1 VFYFRYLILQIAT
14 REIDMSSENRAEDR
28 AVIALAGRRIDAED
42 TSPPRFPL
50 EAVPTVRRRLADL
63 LVKERAVAVV
73 CSAACGADL
82 VVLEEAERLGL
93 RRRIVLPFPPEHF
106 RRTSVTDRAGDWGK
120 VFDRLIA
127 AAEATGDLV
136 VLPPISGPEDAAY
149 ASANETI
156 VREAQQIAQNCG
168 THRLIASVVW
178 EGSAR
183 SANDTTAQFRDL
195 ALSEGFEE
203 HYVITRS
210 TVTEAKDYFKGAAL
224 TPEGVQDLVKRLKKE
239 DKFGWARRVL
249 AKVREENIPTVKL
262 RTWFAQQHA
271 LCTYKDPDIP
281 PLQALEQALAILAG
295 LFDLKNPEST
305 SDQETLGIAGAI
317 YKRLWQVTGQKE
329 KLERS
334 YRYYRRGYD
343 LGPEEDKGYTATN
356 AAFVLDQLADIEM
369 ADEAPSVDRR
379 RAEAKEIREAIVE
392 KVAPLRTSDPKLQA
406 DWWYLVTVADALFG
420 LGRYDEA
427 ERWLMDAKA
436 VPDVPDWEFRSTATQ
451 LATLYQLQ
459 HRGTPS
465 PDDPLV
471 TKPAKVLDA
480 FLDSPAARESAFI
493 GKVGLALSGGGFRAS
508 LFHIGV
514 LAKLAEL
521 DVLRRV
527 EVLSCVSGGSIIG
540 AHYYLQLREM
550 LERTECERLSESQLR
565 DVYIGLVR
573 RVTEDFL
580 AGVQKN
586 VRMRVFASPLPLLR
600 SLVSRSY
607 TRTVRLGELLETEL
621 FARVWTDAPSER
633 TPNGPLLL
641 SKLRTT
647 PKDITGNFDPK
658 IHNWRRKA
666 KVPVLILNATT
677 LNTGHAWQYTA
688 SYMGESPWA
697 IDPHADGTNRLRR
710 MYHNDAPL
718 GHRKTRLGQAVVASA
733 CVPGLFEPVRLDKLY
748 KLEEKG
754 KKAEPLVVRHVDG
767 GVHDNQGIASLFEQ
781 GCSVVLVSDASGQ
794 AALAVDPGGGAMA
807 PLLRSN
813 SVLMQRVRQEQYGR
827 LDAMRK
833 GGLLKGAMFIHL
845 KQDLDVVPVDWIGC
859 EEPPETSARRSGPM
873 TEYGVRKEV
882 QELLAGI
889 RTDLDSFSDVEAF
902 ALMTSG
908 YRMAEHYLPKIEVL
922 PTSRR
927 EAGDWKFLTV
937 ERIMRDANTTDAN
950 YRRFLRLLRSAGSR
964 MFRAWSQ
971 SRILLLT
978 ALLLSIVGVAVIG
991 AWLFRLGDPSQI
1003 KITVTGWTMLAAIV
1017 VAVALASPWVREH
1030 AARIATGLLS
1040 LVVWIPAQIHLL
1052 LIDRVFLSMGRL
1064 DRLR

>member
-1 VFYFRYLILQIAT
+1 
-14 REIDMSSENRAEDR
+14 MSNQSRSGDG
-28 AVIALAGRRIDAED
+28 AVIALAGRRIDAAD
-42 TSPPRFPL
+42 ANPPRFPL

-63 LVKERAVAVV
+63 LAKERAVAVV

-82 VVLEEAERLGL
+82 MVLEEAERLGL
-93 RRRIVLPFPPEHF
+93 RRRIVLPFPPERF
-106 RRTSVTDRAGDWGK
+106 RKTSVTDRPGDWAG

-136 VLPPISGPEDAAY
+136 VLPLIAGTNDAAY
-149 ASANETI
+149 VSANEAI
-156 VREAQQIAQNCG
+156 VREAQQIARDCG
-168 THRLIASVVW
+168 AHRLIASVVW

-183 SANDTTAQFRDL
+183 PANDATAQFRNL
-195 ALSEGFEE
+195 AVQEGFEE
-203 HYVITRS
+203 RYVITRS
-210 TVTEAKDYFKGAAL
+210 VVMEAKDYLKGAAL
-224 TPEGVQDLVKRLKKE
+224 TPEGAAGLVKRLKKE

-249 AKVREENIPTVKL
+249 AKVREGNIPSATL

-271 LCTYKDPDIP
+271 LSLYKDPDIP
-281 PLQALEQALAILAG
+281 VLQALDQALAILEG
-295 LFDLKNPEST
+295 SFDLKTT

-317 YKRLWQVTGQKE
+317 HKRLWQVTGQKDQ
-329 KLERS
+329 LERS

-343 LGPEEDKGYTATN
+343 VGPEKDYGYTASN

-369 ADEAPSVDRR
+369 ADGAPSVERR
-379 RAEAKEIREAIVE
+379 RDEAREIREAVLA
-392 KVAPLRTSDPKLQA
+392 KLLPLRDTNLNLQT

-420 LGRYDEA
+420 LGRYDES
-427 ERWLMDAKA
+427 ERWLLDAKT

-471 TKPAKVLDA
+471 AKPARVLDA

-514 LAKLAEL
+514 LAKLAEF

-527 EVLSCVSGGSIIG
+527 EVLSCVSGGSVIG

-550 LERTECERLSESQLR
+550 LERTECERLSENELR
-565 DVYIGLVR
+565 GIYIDIVR
-573 RVTEDFL
+573 RVAEDFL

-586 VRMRVFASPLPLLR
+586 LRMRVFANPLPLLR
-600 SLVSRSY
+600 SIVSRSY
-607 TRTVRLGELLETEL
+607 TRTVRLGELLETQL
-621 FARVWTDAPSER
+621 FARVWRDAPPER
-633 TPNGPLLL
+633 KPNRPRLL
-641 SKLRTT
+641 KHLRIC
-647 PKDITGNFDPK
+647 PKDASDSFDPK

-666 KVPVLILNATT
+666 KVPMLILNATT

-688 SYMGESPWA
+688 SFMGESPWA
-697 IDPHADGTNRLRR
+697 IDPNADGTNRLRR
-710 MYHNDAPL
+710 MYHDEAPL
-718 GHRKTRLGQAVVASA
+718 AHRATRLGQAVVASA
-733 CVPGLFEPVRLDKLY
+733 CVPGLFEPIRSDGLY
-748 KLEEKG
+748 ELKEKG
-754 KKAEPLVVRHVDG
+754 RKAEPLVVRHVDG
-767 GVHDNQGIASLFEQ
+767 GVHDNQGLAGLFEQ
-781 GCSVVLVSDASGQ
+781 GCGVVLVSDASGQ

-807 PLLRSN
+807 PLMRSN
-813 SVLMQRVRQEQYGR
+813 SVLMQRVRQEQYAR
-827 LDAMRK
+827 LDAMRQ

-859 EEPPETSARRSGPM
+859 DDPPETSNLRSESL

-882 QELLAGI
+882 QGLLAGI
-889 RTDLDSFSDVEAF
+889 RTDLDSFSDIEAF

-922 PTSRR
+922 PTTRR
-927 EAGDWKFLTV
+927 EASDWNFLAI
-937 ERIMRDANTTDAN
+937 ERVMRDASTTDAS
-950 YRRFLRLLRSAGSR
+950 YQRLLRLLRSAGSR
-964 MFRAWSQ
+964 LFRAWSQ
-971 SRILLLT
+971 SRVLLLT
-978 ALLLSIVGVAVIG
+978 ALLLSIAGAALIG
-991 AWLFRLGDPSQI
+991 SWLLRLGDPSQI

-1017 VAVALASPWVREH
+1017 VAVALASPWLREH
-1030 AARIATGLLS
+1030 AGRMSIGLLS
-1040 LVVWIPAQIHLL
+1040 LVFWIPAQLHLL
-1052 LIDRVFLSMGRL
+1052 SIDRVFLFMGRL